1 MKAYLDRDKLDH
13 YRKSLRT
20 TLGLNALAEAAGL
33 KYSTFYA
40 QYIGR
45 HQATINVVLP
55 LAMLMEV
62 SMEEIIVCEW
72 EEHQ

>member
-1 MKAYLDRDKLDH
+1 MKAYLDREKLDH
-13 YRKSLRT
+13 YRKSLRPA
-20 TLGLNALAEAAGL
+20 LRLNALAEAAGL

-55 LAMLMEV
+55 LAMLMEI
-62 SMEEIIVCEW
+62 SMEEIIVCKW
-72 EEHQ
+72 EEQR

>member
-13 YRKSLRT
+13 YRKSLRPA
-20 TLGLNALAEAAGL
+20 LGLNALAEAAGL

-55 LAMLMEV
+55 LAMLMEI
-62 SMEEIIVCEW
+62 SMEEIIVCKW
-72 EEHQ
+72 EEHR

>member
-13 YRKSLRT
+13 YRKSLRP
-20 TLGLNALAEAAGL
+20 TLGLNSLAEAAGL
-33 KYSTFYA
+33 NYSTFYA

-55 LAMLMEV
+55 LAMLMDV

-72 EEHQ
+72 EEQR